1 MPRMELLIKKVYT
14 NIFAALSHSKFMT
27 IKEIKK
33 VAFNGNEFNKKIKS
47 IKVKS
52 KSNSKYF
59 HLIIKMN
66 QTPKNFLLSKFL
78 LENAEFYVISF
89 YLLKVLCKNLDK
101 FFLKEKRCIWGSL
114 VIFIIKMNFID

>member
-14 NIFAALSHSKFMT
+14 NIFAALSHSKFMN
-27 IKEIKK
+27 IKETKK
-33 VAFNGNEFNKKIKS
+33 VAFNDDEFNKKIKS
-47 IKVKS
+47 IKAKN

-78 LENAEFYVISF
+78 LENAEFCVISF

>member
-78 LENAEFYVISF
+78 LENAEFCVISF

-101 FFLKEKRCIWGSL
+101 FFLKKKDAFGGVWSFL
-114 VIFIIKMNFID
+114 

>member
-33 VAFNGNEFNKKIKS
+33 VAFNDDEFNKKIKS
-47 IKVKS
+47 IKAKN
-52 KSNSKYF
+52 KSNNNYF

-78 LENAEFYVISF
+78 LENAEFCVISF